1 MTHHILM
8 ICRAMYTERLT
19 GEGLFHGVKGFPMY
33 LASVLGFI
41 FDNSLTKL
49 STMT

>member
-1 MTHHILM
+1 M
-8 ICRAMYTERLT
+8 IFTAMYTQRLT

-33 LASVLGFI
+33 LASRLGSI
-41 FDNSLTKL
+41 FDNSLAKL